1 MSFVQISIDF
11 SFALRAFV
19 RENRCLEPRTS
30 SLIIPGCEKKW
41 KKGQIRDFAGSN
53 LILNNKPREKKKISN
68 LVLARGKTLC
78 NDSVTAS
85 SSTYDRRSSLSLS
98 LPGWIPRS
106 SKACPTRINGNK
118 MNVTRD
124 VHCSL
129 AQLYYLSWYSATVTI
144 NYGRPAGPCVTIT
157 TRCSILL
164 TRHRTRRCR
173 YNISIDR

>member
-98 LPGWIPRS
+98 PWTDPSILESVSDEDKREQNERHS
-106 SKACPTRINGNK
+106 R
-118 MNVTRD
+118 
-124 VHCSL
+124 CSL
-129 AQLYYLSWYSATVTI
+129 LSRTTLLLIVVLCNCHDQLWAASWAVCHDHDSLF
-144 NYGRPAGPCVTIT
+144 NSSHT
-157 TRCSILL
+157 TPHTSLPI
-164 TRHRTRRCR
+164 
-173 YNISIDR
+173 